1 MLTSVSY
8 LEFGLV
14 LYDKCGSI
22 FIIPCTAGLFNQ
34 HYMFKIYF
42 FWCEFL
48 ASYQKLRIY
57 RCVDLCLVYVLNF
70 VPLIHMFVSM
80 SKPYS
85 LYCCSDGIQLESR
98 DSDNSSHSFI
108 GQYCFRY
115 TGILCFQEDYTLKFF
130 EAEECPFKIFE

>member
-1 MLTSVSY
+1 MISVVLSLLFHVQLACLTNTICLRYIFSGVS
-8 LEFGLV
+8 
-14 LYDKCGSI
+14 
-22 FIIPCTAGLFNQ
+22 
-34 HYMFKIYF
+34 
-42 FWCEFL
+42 FWL
-48 ASYQKLRIY
+48 PYQKLRIY

-70 VPLIHMFVSM
+70 VPLIHMSVSM

>member
-1 MLTSVSY
+1 MISMVLSLLFHVQLSCLTSTICLRYIFSGVS
-8 LEFGLV
+8 
-14 LYDKCGSI
+14 
-22 FIIPCTAGLFNQ
+22 
-34 HYMFKIYF
+34 
-42 FWCEFL
+42 FWL
-48 ASYQKLRIY
+48 PYQKLRVY
-57 RCVDLCLVYVLNF
+57 RCVDLCLIYVLNF
-70 VPLIHMFVSM
+70 VPLIHMSVFM

-115 TGILCFQEDYTLKFF
+115 TAILCFQEDYTLKFF